1 MAARASAANGVGA
14 RAAQGEAAQRAAGE
28 RSSAGGQASGVRK
41 ASAAGALLL
50 LLAACV
56 GGPAPRDHFYLL
68 SPPAPAARPQPV
80 LAGVLQVERFR
91 TDALTRERSILSVDD
106 PSSVQV
112 VPYSYHLW
120 VDSPTLMLQRRLA
133 DHMFAARVAE
143 RVVLP
148 GMSVQGDWVMSGWI
162 EHLIHVTEGG
172 SGRVLVELELSL
184 ARARAGDLLLR
195 RRYRVERPVEGDSV
209 DAAVRAFGEAVGEI
223 FSTFEADVVAAAP
236 S

>member
-1 MAARASAANGVGA
+1 MAARASAAGA
-14 RAAQGEAAQRAAGE
+14 RSEP
-28 RSSAGGQASGVRK
+28 QASGVGR

-50 LLAACV
+50 LLACA

-68 SPPAPAARPQPV
+68 APPAPAAARPQPA

-91 TDALTRERSILSVDD
+91 ADALTRERSILSVED

-120 VDSPTLMLQRRLA
+120 VDSPTIMLQRRLA
-133 DHMFAARVAE
+133 DHLVAAGVAE

-148 GMSVQGDWVMSGWI
+148 GMSVQGDWVLSGWI
-162 EHLIHVTEGG
+162 ERLIHVTEGG

-184 ARARAGDLLLR
+184 ARARGGDLLLR
-195 RRYRVERPVEGDSV
+195 RQYRVERPVEGDSV
-209 DAAVRAFGEAVGEI
+209 DDAVRAFGEALGEI